1 MQVSFASELYA
12 MWGNKT
18 AREAHDVLAKPD
30 VVVTNAS
37 DKEEQLPKLLRMDE
51 LVKRSMRSLV
61 GSAEAL
67 DC

>member
-1 MQVSFASELYA
+1 

-30 VVVTNAS
+30 IAVTNAS
-37 DKEEQLPKLLRMDE
+37 DKELQLAKLLRMDE
-51 LVKRSMRSLV
+51 QVCASMR
-61 GSAEAL
+61 ATMREML

>member
-1 MQVSFASELYA
+1 MQSFADELYA

-51 LVKRSMRSLV
+51 LVCASMRQM
-61 GSAEAL
+61 L